1 MSDKM
6 NNVRWFSMALKAL
19 IVLAENESRCP
30 SGKLAEKLESQSVY
44 LRKILT
50 HLVKADIISAKE
62 GRDGGYTLS
71 RSAEE
76 IRLSDVYK
84 AISAETVTKDFF
96 ETEGKNCFS
105 GTSQQSLCNL
115 QNEMES
121 WILEGLQTKTVN
133 DLIEQ

>member
-6 NNVRWFSMALKAL
+6 NHARWFSMALKAL

-50 HLVKADIISAKE
+50 HLVKAGIISAKE
-62 GRDGGYTLS
+62 GRDGGYTLGKKPEDIMLS
-71 RSAEE
+71 EVYEA
-76 IRLSDVYK
+76 IR
-84 AISAETVTKDFF
+84 AETVVKDYF
-96 ETEGKNCFS
+96 ETEGKHCFS
-105 GTSQQSLCNL
+105 DMSQQSLCDL
-115 QNEMES
+115 QREMET
-121 WILEGLQTKTVN
+121 WILQGLQTKALS

>member
-50 HLVKADIISAKE
+50 HLVKADIIGAKE
-62 GRDGGYTLS
+62 GRDGGYALNKKPDEIKLS
-71 RSAEE
+71 E
-76 IRLSDVYK
+76 VYA
-84 AISAETVTKDFF
+84 AISAETVARDHF
-96 ETEGKNCFS
+96 ETEGKHCFS
-105 GTSQQSLCNL
+105 GTSRQSLCDL
-115 QNEMES
+115 QNEMEL
-121 WILEGLQTKTVN
+121 WIVEGLRTKSLA
-133 DLIEQ
+133 DLIES

>member
-6 NNVRWFSMALKAL
+6 NHARWFSMALKAL

-50 HLVKADIISAKE
+50 HLVKAGIISAKE

-71 RSAEE
+71 KKPEDIKLSEVYEA
-76 IRLSDVYK
+76 IR
-84 AISAETVTKDFF
+84 AETVVKDYF
-96 ETEGKNCFS
+96 ETEGKHCFS
-105 GTSQQSLCNL
+105 GTSQQSLCDL
-115 QNEMES
+115 QKEMET
-121 WILEGLQTKTVN
+121 WILEGLQTKSLS